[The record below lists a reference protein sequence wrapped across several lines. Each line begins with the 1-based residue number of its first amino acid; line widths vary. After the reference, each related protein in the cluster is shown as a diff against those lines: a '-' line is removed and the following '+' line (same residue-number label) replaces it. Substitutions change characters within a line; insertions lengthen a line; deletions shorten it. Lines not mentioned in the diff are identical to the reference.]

1 MIRIFIAD
9 DHPLI
14 RKGLKEIFE
23 VEDDMKIIGDASSAN
38 EALGKI
44 DKSKPDILITDLSM
58 PGRSGLDLINDLKR
72 LFPKLP
78 VLILTM
84 HPEERFAVRALKTG
98 ACGYLT
104 KDTNPEELI
113 KAVRKIAAGGKYI
126 THTLA
131 EKLAM
136 ELDRELNKLPHEVL
150 SDREFQIMRMIAR
163 GIKVS
168 EIAKELSISTRTVA
182 TYRLRILTKM
192 NLKSNADIVLYAHDN
207 QLLE

>member
-14 RKGLKEIFE
+14 RKGLQEIFE
-23 VEDDMKIIGDASSAN
+23 EEEDMKIVGNASSAN
-38 EALGKI
+38 EALNEINKN
-44 DKSKPDILITDLSM
+44 KPDVLITDLSM
-58 PGRSGLDLINDLKR
+58 PGISGLDLINYLKR

-104 KDTNPEELI
+104 KDTSPEEII

-126 THTLA
+126 TPSLA

-136 ELDRELNKLPHEVL
+136 ELDRELHRMPHEVL
-150 SDREFQIMRMIAR
+150 SNREFQIMRMIAQ
-163 GIKVS
+163 GIKIS
-168 EIAKELSISTRTVA
+168 EIANQLSISTRTAA
-182 TYRLRILTKM
+182 TYRLRILNKM
-192 NLKSNADIVLYAHDN
+192 NFKSNADIVLYVHDN
-207 QLLE
+207 HLIE

>member
-23 VEDDMKIIGDASSAN
+23 EEDDMKIVGNASSAN
-38 EALGKI
+38 EALSEI
-44 DKSKPDILITDLSM
+44 DKSKPDVLVTDLSM

-98 ACGYLT
+98 AFGYLT
-104 KDTNPEELI
+104 KDTSPEELV
-113 KAVRKIAAGGKYI
+113 KAVRKIATGGKYI
-126 THTLA
+126 TPTLA

-136 ELDRELNKLPHEVL
+136 ELDRELGRMPHEDL

-182 TYRLRILTKM
+182 TYRLRILSKM

>member
-23 VEDDMKIIGDASSAN
+23 AEEDMKIVGDASSAN
-38 EALGKI
+38 EALNEI
-44 DKSKPDILITDLSM
+44 DKTKPDVLITDLSM
-58 PGRSGLDLINDLKR
+58 PGRSGLDLVNDLKR

-98 ACGYLT
+98 ACGYIT
-104 KDTNPEELI
+104 KDTSPEELI
-113 KAVRKIAAGGKYI
+113 KVVRKIAARGKYI
-126 THTLA
+126 TPSLA

-136 ELDRELNKLPHEVL
+136 ELDRELNKMPHEVL
-150 SDREFQIMRMIAR
+150 SNREFQIMRMIAQ
-163 GIKVS
+163 GIKIS
-168 EIAKELSISTRTVA
+168 EIANQLSISTRTAA
-182 TYRLRILTKM
+182 TYRLRILNKM
-192 NLKSNADIVLYAHDN
+192 NFKSNADIVLYVHDN
-207 QLLE
+207 HLIE